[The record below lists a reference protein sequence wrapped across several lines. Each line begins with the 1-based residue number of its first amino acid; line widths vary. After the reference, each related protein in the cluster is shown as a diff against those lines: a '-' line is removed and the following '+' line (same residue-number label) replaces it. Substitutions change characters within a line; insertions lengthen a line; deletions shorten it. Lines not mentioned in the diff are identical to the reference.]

1 MYYFIELAGSITNIA
16 LLSLFMSR
24 LFVRNK
30 IQSKWHYTFL
40 TLLCTGQCVLSLFPN
55 WVIPRTLYLLL
66 GGFLLAR
73 LFYEVQTWP
82 AAFASGSFFVLG
94 SVVEILAMLLIG
106 VRLPDTDL
114 LMQVGAA
121 RLIYVVFSN
130 LIQIPLLIL
139 VSHFF
144 NREESDLR
152 IVWLLPLIS
161 IQLASISVCY
171 VVQCH
176 AADKDFP
183 DYMVF
188 FMAVLLFVNIMIV
201 FYVEA
206 LRKNEK
212 EKYLAELT
220 EQHYHLQIEYY
231 QQLLEKQ
238 QETKALWHDI
248 KKYTTAMQAV
258 AAQNDSEQLRQ
269 IAQAAADAY
278 ERVKDIS
285 AVGNPVVDALLN
297 QYLRSAKENQI
308 QVLLDITIPEVLAI
322 STLLLSVVIG
332 NTFDNAIEACRL
344 IAPEKRV
351 IHLQLRKQNRILFY
365 SIENPYI
372 DAVTQLRVGK
382 HHGYGLKNVERAV
395 NQNKAEKDL
404 LALKTEIL
412 AVIKGESAFP
422 KDTLAEMIAAQ
433 EKKHTELD
441 TLCEEASAELER
453 NAELMANVSRL
464 YDELISYADLYDSA
478 NFEAKKMIVNQ
489 LIRRVDVY
497 RGYQINISFNFDLTP
512 YIEGE

>member
-1 MYYFIELAGSITNIA
+1 MIYYFVEFAGSFANIA
-16 LLSLFMSR
+16 LLVLFVDR
-24 LFVRNK
+24 LFQKKDLSSRWFYLY
-30 IQSKWHYTFL
+30 IA
-40 TLLCTGQCVLSLFPN
+40 LLIVGQCFLSLFPT

-114 LMQVGAA
+114 LMQAGAA
-121 RLIYVVFSN
+121 RVIYVVFSN

-248 KKYTTAMQAV
+248 KKYTAAMQAV

-269 IAQAAADAY
+269 IAQAAEDAY

-395 NQNKAEKDL
+395 NQNNGNFQLEKVDGNFIVQIRL
-404 LALKTEIL
+404 N
-412 AVIKGESAFP
+412 
-422 KDTLAEMIAAQ
+422 
-433 EKKHTELD
+433 
-441 TLCEEASAELER
+441 CE
-453 NAELMANVSRL
+453 N
-464 YDELISYADLYDSA
+464 
-478 NFEAKKMIVNQ
+478 
-489 LIRRVDVY
+489 
-497 RGYQINISFNFDLTP
+497 
-512 YIEGE
+512 

>member
-1 MYYFIELAGSITNIA
+1 MYYFIELAGSVTNIA

-30 IQSKWHYTFL
+30 IQSKWYFAFL
-40 TLLCTGQCVLSLFPN
+40 ILLCTGQCVLSLFPN

-114 LMQVGAA
+114 LMQAGAA
-121 RLIYVVFSN
+121 RVIYVVFSN

-248 KKYTTAMQAV
+248 KKYTAAMQAV
-258 AAQNDSEQLRQ
+258 AAQNDPEQLRQ
-269 IAQAAADAY
+269 IAQAAEDAY

-395 NQNKAEKDL
+395 NQNNGNFQLEKVDGNFIVQIRL
-404 LALKTEIL
+404 N
-412 AVIKGESAFP
+412 
-422 KDTLAEMIAAQ
+422 
-433 EKKHTELD
+433 
-441 TLCEEASAELER
+441 CE
-453 NAELMANVSRL
+453 N
-464 YDELISYADLYDSA
+464 
-478 NFEAKKMIVNQ
+478 
-489 LIRRVDVY
+489 
-497 RGYQINISFNFDLTP
+497 
-512 YIEGE
+512 

>member
-30 IQSKWHYTFL
+30 VQSKWHYTFL

-114 LMQVGAA
+114 LMQAGAV
-121 RLIYVVFSN
+121 RVIYVVFSN
-130 LIQIPLLIL
+130 LLQIPLLIL

-248 KKYTTAMQAV
+248 KKYTAAMQAV

-344 IAPEKRV
+344 IAPEKRM

-395 NQNKAEKDL
+395 NQNNGNFQLEKVDGNF
-404 LALKTEIL
+404 I
-412 AVIKGESAFP
+412 VQI
-422 KDTLAEMIAAQ
+422 
-433 EKKHTELD
+433 
-441 TLCEEASAELER
+441 
-453 NAELMANVSRL
+453 RL
-464 YDELISYADLYDSA
+464 
-478 NFEAKKMIVNQ
+478 NCGN
-489 LIRRVDVY
+489 
-497 RGYQINISFNFDLTP
+497 
-512 YIEGE
+512 

>member
-1 MYYFIELAGSITNIA
+1 MYYFIELAGSFTNIA

-30 IQSKWHYTFL
+30 IQSKWYFAFL
-40 TLLCTGQCVLSLFPN
+40 ILLCTGQCVLSLFPN

-82 AAFASGSFFVLG
+82 VAFASGSFFVLG

-114 LMQVGAA
+114 LMQAGAA
-121 RLIYVVFSN
+121 RVIYVVFSN

-248 KKYTTAMQAV
+248 KKYTAAMQAV

-269 IAQAAADAY
+269 IAQAAEDAY

-395 NQNKAEKDL
+395 NQNNGNFQVEKSKGL
-404 LALKTEIL
+404 F
-412 AVIKGESAFP
+412 VIQIRLNCES
-422 KDTLAEMIAAQ
+422 
-433 EKKHTELD
+433 
-441 TLCEEASAELER
+441 
-453 NAELMANVSRL
+453 
-464 YDELISYADLYDSA
+464 
-478 NFEAKKMIVNQ
+478 
-489 LIRRVDVY
+489 
-497 RGYQINISFNFDLTP
+497 
-512 YIEGE
+512 

>member
-1 MYYFIELAGSITNIA
+1 MYYFIELAGSVTNIA

-30 IQSKWHYTFL
+30 IQSKWYFAFL
-40 TLLCTGQCVLSLFPN
+40 ILLCTGQCVLSLFPN

-73 LFYEVQTWP
+73 LFYEIQTWP

-114 LMQVGAA
+114 LMQAGAA
-121 RLIYVVFSN
+121 RVIYVVFSN

-248 KKYTTAMQAV
+248 KKYTAAMQAV

-269 IAQAAADAY
+269 IAQAAEDAY

-395 NQNKAEKDL
+395 NQNNGNFQLEKVDGNFIVQIRL
-404 LALKTEIL
+404 N
-412 AVIKGESAFP
+412 
-422 KDTLAEMIAAQ
+422 
-433 EKKHTELD
+433 
-441 TLCEEASAELER
+441 CE
-453 NAELMANVSRL
+453 N
-464 YDELISYADLYDSA
+464 
-478 NFEAKKMIVNQ
+478 
-489 LIRRVDVY
+489 
-497 RGYQINISFNFDLTP
+497 
-512 YIEGE
+512 

>member
-1 MYYFIELAGSITNIA
+1 MYYFIELAGSVTNIA

-30 IQSKWHYTFL
+30 IQSKWYFAFL
-40 TLLCTGQCVLSLFPN
+40 ILLCTGQCVLSLFPN

-114 LMQVGAA
+114 LMQAGAA
-121 RLIYVVFSN
+121 RVIYVVFSN

-248 KKYTTAMQAV
+248 KKYTAAMQAV

-269 IAQAAADAY
+269 IAQAAEDAY
-278 ERVKDIS
+278 ERVKDFS

-395 NQNKAEKDL
+395 NQNNGNFQLEKVDGNFIVQIRL
-404 LALKTEIL
+404 N
-412 AVIKGESAFP
+412 
-422 KDTLAEMIAAQ
+422 
-433 EKKHTELD
+433 
-441 TLCEEASAELER
+441 CE
-453 NAELMANVSRL
+453 N
-464 YDELISYADLYDSA
+464 
-478 NFEAKKMIVNQ
+478 
-489 LIRRVDVY
+489 
-497 RGYQINISFNFDLTP
+497 
-512 YIEGE
+512 

>member
-16 LLSLFMSR
+16 LLSLFISR

-30 IQSKWHYTFL
+30 IQSKWHYAFL

-106 VRLPDTDL
+106 IRLPDTDL

-248 KKYTTAMQAV
+248 KKYTAAMQAV

-269 IAQAAADAY
+269 IAQVAADAY

-395 NQNKAEKDL
+395 NQNNGNFQLEKVDGNFIVQIRL
-404 LALKTEIL
+404 N
-412 AVIKGESAFP
+412 
-422 KDTLAEMIAAQ
+422 
-433 EKKHTELD
+433 
-441 TLCEEASAELER
+441 CE
-453 NAELMANVSRL
+453 N
-464 YDELISYADLYDSA
+464 
-478 NFEAKKMIVNQ
+478 
-489 LIRRVDVY
+489 
-497 RGYQINISFNFDLTP
+497 
-512 YIEGE
+512 

>member
-1 MYYFIELAGSITNIA
+1 MYYFIELAGSVTNIA

-30 IQSKWHYTFL
+30 IQSKWYFAFL
-40 TLLCTGQCVLSLFPN
+40 ILLCTGQCVLSLFPN

-114 LMQVGAA
+114 LMQAGAA
-121 RLIYVVFSN
+121 RVIYVVFSN

-188 FMAVLLFVNIMIV
+188 FMDVLLFVNIMIV

-248 KKYTTAMQAV
+248 KKYTAAMQAV

-269 IAQAAADAY
+269 IAQAAEDAY

-395 NQNKAEKDL
+395 NQNNGNFQVEKSKGL
-404 LALKTEIL
+404 F
-412 AVIKGESAFP
+412 VIQIRLNCES
-422 KDTLAEMIAAQ
+422 
-433 EKKHTELD
+433 
-441 TLCEEASAELER
+441 
-453 NAELMANVSRL
+453 
-464 YDELISYADLYDSA
+464 
-478 NFEAKKMIVNQ
+478 
-489 LIRRVDVY
+489 
-497 RGYQINISFNFDLTP
+497 
-512 YIEGE
+512 

>member
-1 MYYFIELAGSITNIA
+1 MYYFIELAGSVTNIA

-30 IQSKWHYTFL
+30 IQSKWYFAFL
-40 TLLCTGQCVLSLFPN
+40 ILLCTGQCVLSLFPN

-94 SVVEILAMLLIG
+94 SVAEILAMLLIG
-106 VRLPDTDL
+106 VRLPDTEL
-114 LMQVGAA
+114 LMKVGAV

-248 KKYTTAMQAV
+248 KKYTAAMQAV

-269 IAQAAADAY
+269 IAQAAEDAY

-395 NQNKAEKDL
+395 NQNNGNFQVEKSKGL
-404 LALKTEIL
+404 F
-412 AVIKGESAFP
+412 VIQIRLNCES
-422 KDTLAEMIAAQ
+422 
-433 EKKHTELD
+433 
-441 TLCEEASAELER
+441 
-453 NAELMANVSRL
+453 
-464 YDELISYADLYDSA
+464 
-478 NFEAKKMIVNQ
+478 
-489 LIRRVDVY
+489 
-497 RGYQINISFNFDLTP
+497 
-512 YIEGE
+512 

>member
-1 MYYFIELAGSITNIA
+1 MYYFIELAGSVTNIA

-30 IQSKWHYTFL
+30 IQSKWYFAFL
-40 TLLCTGQCVLSLFPN
+40 ILLCTGQCVLSLFPN

-66 GGFLLAR
+66 GSFLLAR

-114 LMQVGAA
+114 LMQAGAA
-121 RLIYVVFSN
+121 RVIYVVFSN

-248 KKYTTAMQAV
+248 KKYTAAMQAV

-269 IAQAAADAY
+269 IAQAAEDAY

-395 NQNKAEKDL
+395 NQNNGNFQLEKVDGNFIVQIRL
-404 LALKTEIL
+404 N
-412 AVIKGESAFP
+412 
-422 KDTLAEMIAAQ
+422 
-433 EKKHTELD
+433 
-441 TLCEEASAELER
+441 CE
-453 NAELMANVSRL
+453 N
-464 YDELISYADLYDSA
+464 
-478 NFEAKKMIVNQ
+478 
-489 LIRRVDVY
+489 
-497 RGYQINISFNFDLTP
+497 
-512 YIEGE
+512 

>member
-1 MYYFIELAGSITNIA
+1 MYYFIELAGSVTNIA

-30 IQSKWHYTFL
+30 IQSKWYFAFL
-40 TLLCTGQCVLSLFPN
+40 ILLCTGQCVLSLFPN

-66 GGFLLAR
+66 GAFLLAR

-114 LMQVGAA
+114 LMQAGAA
-121 RLIYVVFSN
+121 RVIYVVFSN

-248 KKYTTAMQAV
+248 KKYTAAMQAV

-269 IAQAAADAY
+269 IAQAAEDAY

-395 NQNKAEKDL
+395 NQNNGNFQVEKSKGL
-404 LALKTEIL
+404 F
-412 AVIKGESAFP
+412 VIQIRLNCES
-422 KDTLAEMIAAQ
+422 
-433 EKKHTELD
+433 
-441 TLCEEASAELER
+441 
-453 NAELMANVSRL
+453 
-464 YDELISYADLYDSA
+464 
-478 NFEAKKMIVNQ
+478 
-489 LIRRVDVY
+489 
-497 RGYQINISFNFDLTP
+497 
-512 YIEGE
+512 

>member
-1 MYYFIELAGSITNIA
+1 MYYFIELAGSVTNIA

-30 IQSKWHYTFL
+30 IQSKWYFAFL
-40 TLLCTGQCVLSLFPN
+40 ILLCTGQCVLSLFPN

-114 LMQVGAA
+114 LMQAGAT
-121 RLIYVVFSN
+121 RVIYVVFSN

-248 KKYTTAMQAV
+248 KKYTAAMQAV

-269 IAQAAADAY
+269 IAQAAEDAY

-395 NQNKAEKDL
+395 NQNNGNFQVEKSKGL
-404 LALKTEIL
+404 F
-412 AVIKGESAFP
+412 VIQIRLNCES
-422 KDTLAEMIAAQ
+422 
-433 EKKHTELD
+433 
-441 TLCEEASAELER
+441 
-453 NAELMANVSRL
+453 
-464 YDELISYADLYDSA
+464 
-478 NFEAKKMIVNQ
+478 
-489 LIRRVDVY
+489 
-497 RGYQINISFNFDLTP
+497 
-512 YIEGE
+512 

>member
-30 IQSKWHYTFL
+30 VQSKWHYTFL

-94 SVVEILAMLLIG
+94 SVIEILAMLLIG

-114 LMQVGAA
+114 LMQAGAV
-121 RLIYVVFSN
+121 RVIYVVFSN
-130 LIQIPLLIL
+130 LLQIPLLIL

-176 AADKDFP
+176 AADRDFP

-248 KKYTTAMQAV
+248 KKYTAAMQAV

-344 IAPEKRV
+344 IAPEKRM

-395 NQNKAEKDL
+395 NQNNGNFQLEKVDGNFIVQIRL
-404 LALKTEIL
+404 N
-412 AVIKGESAFP
+412 
-422 KDTLAEMIAAQ
+422 
-433 EKKHTELD
+433 
-441 TLCEEASAELER
+441 CE
-453 NAELMANVSRL
+453 N
-464 YDELISYADLYDSA
+464 
-478 NFEAKKMIVNQ
+478 
-489 LIRRVDVY
+489 
-497 RGYQINISFNFDLTP
+497 
-512 YIEGE
+512 

>member
-1 MYYFIELAGSITNIA
+1 MYYFIELAGSVTNIA

-30 IQSKWHYTFL
+30 IQSKWYFAFL
-40 TLLCTGQCVLSLFPN
+40 ILLCTGQCVLSLFPN

-114 LMQVGAA
+114 LMQAGAA
-121 RLIYVVFSN
+121 RVIYVVFSN

-248 KKYTTAMQAV
+248 KKYTAAMQAV

-269 IAQAAADAY
+269 IAQAAEDAY

-285 AVGNPVVDALLN
+285 AVGNPVVHALLN

-395 NQNKAEKDL
+395 NQNNGNFQLEKVDGNFIVQIRL
-404 LALKTEIL
+404 N
-412 AVIKGESAFP
+412 
-422 KDTLAEMIAAQ
+422 
-433 EKKHTELD
+433 
-441 TLCEEASAELER
+441 CE
-453 NAELMANVSRL
+453 N
-464 YDELISYADLYDSA
+464 
-478 NFEAKKMIVNQ
+478 
-489 LIRRVDVY
+489 
-497 RGYQINISFNFDLTP
+497 
-512 YIEGE
+512 

>member
-30 IQSKWHYTFL
+30 IQSKWHYAFL

-106 VRLPDTDL
+106 IRLPDTDL

-248 KKYTTAMQAV
+248 KKYTAAMQAV

-269 IAQAAADAY
+269 IAQAAADTY

-395 NQNKAEKDL
+395 NQNNGNFQLEKVDGNFIVQIRL
-404 LALKTEIL
+404 N
-412 AVIKGESAFP
+412 
-422 KDTLAEMIAAQ
+422 
-433 EKKHTELD
+433 
-441 TLCEEASAELER
+441 CE
-453 NAELMANVSRL
+453 N
-464 YDELISYADLYDSA
+464 
-478 NFEAKKMIVNQ
+478 
-489 LIRRVDVY
+489 
-497 RGYQINISFNFDLTP
+497 
-512 YIEGE
+512 

>member
-1 MYYFIELAGSITNIA
+1 MYYFIELAGSVTNIA

-30 IQSKWHYTFL
+30 IQSKWYFAFL
-40 TLLCTGQCVLSLFPN
+40 ILLCTGQCVLSLFPN

-238 QETKALWHDI
+238 QETKDLWHDI
-248 KKYTTAMQAV
+248 KKYTAAMQAV

-344 IAPEKRV
+344 INPEKRE
-351 IHLQLRKQNRILFY
+351 ILLQLRKQNRILFD

-395 NQNKAEKDL
+395 NQNNGNFQLEKVDGNFIVQIRL
-404 LALKTEIL
+404 N
-412 AVIKGESAFP
+412 
-422 KDTLAEMIAAQ
+422 
-433 EKKHTELD
+433 
-441 TLCEEASAELER
+441 CE
-453 NAELMANVSRL
+453 N
-464 YDELISYADLYDSA
+464 
-478 NFEAKKMIVNQ
+478 
-489 LIRRVDVY
+489 
-497 RGYQINISFNFDLTP
+497 
-512 YIEGE
+512 

>member
-30 IQSKWHYTFL
+30 IQSKWYFAFL
-40 TLLCTGQCVLSLFPN
+40 ILLCTGQCVLSLFPN

-114 LMQVGAA
+114 LMQAGAA
-121 RLIYVVFSN
+121 RVIYVVFSN

-248 KKYTTAMQAV
+248 KKYTAAMQAV

-269 IAQAAADAY
+269 IAQAAEDAY

-395 NQNKAEKDL
+395 NQNNGNFQVEKSKGL
-404 LALKTEIL
+404 F
-412 AVIKGESAFP
+412 VIQIRLNCES
-422 KDTLAEMIAAQ
+422 
-433 EKKHTELD
+433 
-441 TLCEEASAELER
+441 
-453 NAELMANVSRL
+453 
-464 YDELISYADLYDSA
+464 
-478 NFEAKKMIVNQ
+478 
-489 LIRRVDVY
+489 
-497 RGYQINISFNFDLTP
+497 
-512 YIEGE
+512 

>member
-130 LIQIPLLIL
+130 LLQIPLLIL

-188 FMAVLLFVNIMIV
+188 FIAVLLFVNIMIV

-248 KKYTTAMQAV
+248 KKYTAAMQAV

-269 IAQAAADAY
+269 IAQAAEDAY

-395 NQNKAEKDL
+395 NQNNGNFQLEKVDGNFIVQIRL
-404 LALKTEIL
+404 N
-412 AVIKGESAFP
+412 
-422 KDTLAEMIAAQ
+422 
-433 EKKHTELD
+433 
-441 TLCEEASAELER
+441 CE
-453 NAELMANVSRL
+453 N
-464 YDELISYADLYDSA
+464 
-478 NFEAKKMIVNQ
+478 
-489 LIRRVDVY
+489 
-497 RGYQINISFNFDLTP
+497 
-512 YIEGE
+512 

>member
-1 MYYFIELAGSITNIA
+1 MYYFIELAGSVTNIA

-30 IQSKWHYTFL
+30 IQSKWYFAFL
-40 TLLCTGQCVLSLFPN
+40 ILLCTGQCVLSLFPN

-114 LMQVGAA
+114 LMQAGAA
-121 RLIYVVFSN
+121 RVIYVVFSN

-248 KKYTTAMQAV
+248 KKYTAAMQAV

-269 IAQAAADAY
+269 IAQAAEDAY

-344 IAPEKRV
+344 IAPEKRM

-395 NQNKAEKDL
+395 NQNNGNFQVEKSKGL
-404 LALKTEIL
+404 F
-412 AVIKGESAFP
+412 VIQIRLNCES
-422 KDTLAEMIAAQ
+422 
-433 EKKHTELD
+433 
-441 TLCEEASAELER
+441 
-453 NAELMANVSRL
+453 
-464 YDELISYADLYDSA
+464 
-478 NFEAKKMIVNQ
+478 
-489 LIRRVDVY
+489 
-497 RGYQINISFNFDLTP
+497 
-512 YIEGE
+512 

>member
-30 IQSKWHYTFL
+30 VQSKWHYTFL

-106 VRLPDTDL
+106 VRLPDMDL

-130 LIQIPLLIL
+130 LLQIPLLIL

-248 KKYTTAMQAV
+248 KKYTAAMQAV

-344 IAPEKRV
+344 IAPEKRM

-395 NQNKAEKDL
+395 NQNNGNFQLEKVDGNFIVQIRL
-404 LALKTEIL
+404 N
-412 AVIKGESAFP
+412 
-422 KDTLAEMIAAQ
+422 
-433 EKKHTELD
+433 
-441 TLCEEASAELER
+441 CE
-453 NAELMANVSRL
+453 N
-464 YDELISYADLYDSA
+464 
-478 NFEAKKMIVNQ
+478 
-489 LIRRVDVY
+489 
-497 RGYQINISFNFDLTP
+497 
-512 YIEGE
+512 

>member
-30 IQSKWHYTFL
+30 VQSKWHYTFL

-106 VRLPDTDL
+106 VRLPDMDL

-248 KKYTTAMQAV
+248 KKYTAAMQAV

-344 IAPEKRV
+344 IAPEKRM

-365 SIENPYI
+365 STENPYI

-395 NQNKAEKDL
+395 NQNNGNFQLEKVDGNFIVQIRL
-404 LALKTEIL
+404 N
-412 AVIKGESAFP
+412 
-422 KDTLAEMIAAQ
+422 
-433 EKKHTELD
+433 
-441 TLCEEASAELER
+441 CE
-453 NAELMANVSRL
+453 N
-464 YDELISYADLYDSA
+464 
-478 NFEAKKMIVNQ
+478 
-489 LIRRVDVY
+489 
-497 RGYQINISFNFDLTP
+497 
-512 YIEGE
+512 

>member
-220 EQHYHLQIEYY
+220 EQHYHLQIECY

-395 NQNKAEKDL
+395 NQNNGNFQVEKADGNFIVQIRL
-404 LALKTEIL
+404 N
-412 AVIKGESAFP
+412 
-422 KDTLAEMIAAQ
+422 
-433 EKKHTELD
+433 
-441 TLCEEASAELER
+441 CE
-453 NAELMANVSRL
+453 N
-464 YDELISYADLYDSA
+464 
-478 NFEAKKMIVNQ
+478 
-489 LIRRVDVY
+489 
-497 RGYQINISFNFDLTP
+497 
-512 YIEGE
+512 

>member
-30 IQSKWHYTFL
+30 VQSKWHYTFL

-94 SVVEILAMLLIG
+94 SVIEILAMLLIG

-114 LMQVGAA
+114 LMQAGAV
-121 RLIYVVFSN
+121 RVIYVVFSN
-130 LIQIPLLIL
+130 LLQIPLLIL

-188 FMAVLLFVNIMIV
+188 FIAVLLFVNIMIV

-248 KKYTTAMQAV
+248 KKYTAAMQAV

-344 IAPEKRV
+344 IAPEKRM

-395 NQNKAEKDL
+395 NQNNGNFQLEKVDGNFIVQIRL
-404 LALKTEIL
+404 N
-412 AVIKGESAFP
+412 
-422 KDTLAEMIAAQ
+422 
-433 EKKHTELD
+433 
-441 TLCEEASAELER
+441 CE
-453 NAELMANVSRL
+453 N
-464 YDELISYADLYDSA
+464 
-478 NFEAKKMIVNQ
+478 
-489 LIRRVDVY
+489 
-497 RGYQINISFNFDLTP
+497 
-512 YIEGE
+512 

>member
-1 MYYFIELAGSITNIA
+1 MYYFIELAGSVTNIA

-30 IQSKWHYTFL
+30 IQSKWYFAFL
-40 TLLCTGQCVLSLFPN
+40 ILLCTGQCVLSLFPN

-114 LMQVGAA
+114 LMQAGAA
-121 RLIYVVFSN
+121 RVIYVVFSN

-248 KKYTTAMQAV
+248 KKYTAAMQAV

-269 IAQAAADAY
+269 IAQAAEDAY
-278 ERVKDIS
+278 ERVKDLS

-372 DAVTQLRVGK
+372 EAVTQLRVGK

-395 NQNKAEKDL
+395 NQNNGNFQVEKSKGL
-404 LALKTEIL
+404 F
-412 AVIKGESAFP
+412 VIQIRLNCES
-422 KDTLAEMIAAQ
+422 
-433 EKKHTELD
+433 
-441 TLCEEASAELER
+441 
-453 NAELMANVSRL
+453 
-464 YDELISYADLYDSA
+464 
-478 NFEAKKMIVNQ
+478 
-489 LIRRVDVY
+489 
-497 RGYQINISFNFDLTP
+497 
-512 YIEGE
+512 

>member
-30 IQSKWHYTFL
+30 IQSKWHYAFL

-55 WVIPRTLYLLL
+55 WMIPRTLYLLL

-106 VRLPDTDL
+106 IRLPDTDL

-248 KKYTTAMQAV
+248 KKYTAAMQAV

-395 NQNKAEKDL
+395 NQNNGNFQVEKSKGL
-404 LALKTEIL
+404 F
-412 AVIKGESAFP
+412 VIQIRLNCES
-422 KDTLAEMIAAQ
+422 
-433 EKKHTELD
+433 
-441 TLCEEASAELER
+441 
-453 NAELMANVSRL
+453 
-464 YDELISYADLYDSA
+464 
-478 NFEAKKMIVNQ
+478 
-489 LIRRVDVY
+489 
-497 RGYQINISFNFDLTP
+497 
-512 YIEGE
+512 

>member
-1 MYYFIELAGSITNIA
+1 MYYFIELAGSVTNIA

-30 IQSKWHYTFL
+30 IQSKWHSAFL

-66 GGFLLAR
+66 GGFLLVR

-114 LMQVGAA
+114 LMQAGAV
-121 RLIYVVFSN
+121 RVIYVVFSN
-130 LIQIPLLIL
+130 LLQIPLLIL

-152 IVWLLPLIS
+152 IVWLFPLIS

-188 FMAVLLFVNIMIV
+188 FIAVLLFVNIMIV

-248 KKYTTAMQAV
+248 KKYTAAMQAV

-269 IAQAAADAY
+269 IAQAAEDAY

-344 IAPEKRV
+344 INPEKRE

-395 NQNKAEKDL
+395 NQNNGNFQLEKVDGNFIVQIRL
-404 LALKTEIL
+404 N
-412 AVIKGESAFP
+412 
-422 KDTLAEMIAAQ
+422 
-433 EKKHTELD
+433 
-441 TLCEEASAELER
+441 CE
-453 NAELMANVSRL
+453 N
-464 YDELISYADLYDSA
+464 
-478 NFEAKKMIVNQ
+478 
-489 LIRRVDVY
+489 
-497 RGYQINISFNFDLTP
+497 
-512 YIEGE
+512 

>member
-1 MYYFIELAGSITNIA
+1 MYYFIELAGSVTNIA

-30 IQSKWHYTFL
+30 IQSKWYFAFL
-40 TLLCTGQCVLSLFPN
+40 ILLCTGQCVLSLFPN

-114 LMQVGAA
+114 LMQAGAA
-121 RLIYVVFSN
+121 RVIYVVFSN

-248 KKYTTAMQAV
+248 KKYTAAMQAV

-269 IAQAAADAY
+269 IAQAAEDAY

-344 IAPEKRV
+344 INPEKRE

-395 NQNKAEKDL
+395 NQNNGNFQLEKVDGNFIVQIRL
-404 LALKTEIL
+404 N
-412 AVIKGESAFP
+412 
-422 KDTLAEMIAAQ
+422 
-433 EKKHTELD
+433 
-441 TLCEEASAELER
+441 CE
-453 NAELMANVSRL
+453 N
-464 YDELISYADLYDSA
+464 
-478 NFEAKKMIVNQ
+478 
-489 LIRRVDVY
+489 
-497 RGYQINISFNFDLTP
+497 
-512 YIEGE
+512 

>member
-1 MYYFIELAGSITNIA
+1 MIYYFVEFAGSFANIA
-16 LLSLFMSR
+16 LLVLFVDR
-24 LFVRNK
+24 LFQKKDLSSRWFYLY
-30 IQSKWHYTFL
+30 IA
-40 TLLCTGQCVLSLFPN
+40 LLIVGQCLLSLFPT
-55 WVIPRTLYLLL
+55 WVMPRTIYFLL
-66 GGFLLAR
+66 GGFLLAI
-73 LFYEVQTWP
+73 LFYEAQIWQAIFAS
-82 AAFASGSFFVLG
+82 AAFFTLVA
-94 SVVEILAMLLIG
+94 VVEVLAMLLIG
-106 VRLPDTDL
+106 LQVSDTDA
-114 LMQVGAA
+114 LMQAGSA

-139 VSHFF
+139 ISHFF
-144 NREESDLR
+144 SRKENVLR
-152 IVWLLPLIS
+152 ILWLLPIIV
-161 IQLASISVCY
+161 IQIASIAVCY
-171 VVQCH
+171 VVQYH
-176 AADKDFP
+176 AADENFP
-183 DYMVF
+183 DYLIGLMV
-188 FMAVLLFVNIMIV
+188 VLLLMNILIV

-238 QETKALWHDI
+238 QETKALWYDI
-248 KKYTTAMQAV
+248 KKYTAAMQAV

-269 IAQAAADAY
+269 IAQAAEDAY

-395 NQNKAEKDL
+395 NQNNGNFQLEKVDGNFIVQIRL
-404 LALKTEIL
+404 N
-412 AVIKGESAFP
+412 
-422 KDTLAEMIAAQ
+422 
-433 EKKHTELD
+433 
-441 TLCEEASAELER
+441 CE
-453 NAELMANVSRL
+453 N
-464 YDELISYADLYDSA
+464 
-478 NFEAKKMIVNQ
+478 
-489 LIRRVDVY
+489 
-497 RGYQINISFNFDLTP
+497 
-512 YIEGE
+512 

>member
-1 MYYFIELAGSITNIA
+1 MYYFIELAGSVTNIA

-30 IQSKWHYTFL
+30 IQSKWYFAFL
-40 TLLCTGQCVLSLFPN
+40 ILLCTGQCVLSLFPN

-114 LMQVGAA
+114 LMQAGAA
-121 RLIYVVFSN
+121 RVIYVVFSN

-248 KKYTTAMQAV
+248 KKYIAAMQAV

-269 IAQAAADAY
+269 IAQAAEDAY

-395 NQNKAEKDL
+395 NQNNGNFQLEKVDGNFIVQIRL
-404 LALKTEIL
+404 N
-412 AVIKGESAFP
+412 
-422 KDTLAEMIAAQ
+422 
-433 EKKHTELD
+433 
-441 TLCEEASAELER
+441 CE
-453 NAELMANVSRL
+453 N
-464 YDELISYADLYDSA
+464 
-478 NFEAKKMIVNQ
+478 
-489 LIRRVDVY
+489 
-497 RGYQINISFNFDLTP
+497 
-512 YIEGE
+512 

>member
-30 IQSKWHYTFL
+30 VQSKWHYTFL

-106 VRLPDTDL
+106 VRLPDMDL

-152 IVWLLPLIS
+152 IVWLIPLIS

-248 KKYTTAMQAV
+248 KKYTAAMQAV

-344 IAPEKRV
+344 IVPEKRM

-395 NQNKAEKDL
+395 NQNNGNFQLEKVDGNFIVQIRL
-404 LALKTEIL
+404 N
-412 AVIKGESAFP
+412 
-422 KDTLAEMIAAQ
+422 
-433 EKKHTELD
+433 
-441 TLCEEASAELER
+441 CE
-453 NAELMANVSRL
+453 N
-464 YDELISYADLYDSA
+464 
-478 NFEAKKMIVNQ
+478 
-489 LIRRVDVY
+489 
-497 RGYQINISFNFDLTP
+497 
-512 YIEGE
+512 

>member
-30 IQSKWHYTFL
+30 VQSKWHYTFL

-106 VRLPDTDL
+106 VRLPDMDL

-248 KKYTTAMQAV
+248 KKYTAAMQAV
-258 AAQNDSEQLRQ
+258 AERGNSEELHKIVR
-269 IAQAAADAY
+269 DATDAF
-278 ERVKDIS
+278 ERSKNIS
-285 AVGNPVVDALLN
+285 TIGNPVVDALLN
-297 QYLRSAKENQI
+297 QYLHTAEENGI
-308 QVLLDITIPEVLAI
+308 KVTLDVTIPEVLSI
-322 STLLLSVVIG
+322 SPLSLSILIG
-332 NTFDNAIEACRL
+332 NTFDNAIEACCDL
-344 IAPEKRV
+344 PPEQRK
-351 IHLQLRKQNRILFY
+351 IHLQLRKQYRSLFY
-365 SIENPYI
+365 RLDNPYSDI
-372 DAVTQLRVGK
+372 SRSLRVGS
-382 HHGYGLKNVERAV
+382 HHGYGLKNVKRVVKESDGDFY
-395 NQNKAEKDL
+395 AEKKNGTFTVKVRL
-404 LALKTEIL
+404 N
-412 AVIKGESAFP
+412 
-422 KDTLAEMIAAQ
+422 
-433 EKKHTELD
+433 
-441 TLCEEASAELER
+441 CE
-453 NAELMANVSRL
+453 N
-464 YDELISYADLYDSA
+464 
-478 NFEAKKMIVNQ
+478 
-489 LIRRVDVY
+489 
-497 RGYQINISFNFDLTP
+497 
-512 YIEGE
+512 

>member
-1 MYYFIELAGSITNIA
+1 MYYFIELAGSVTNIA

-30 IQSKWHYTFL
+30 IQSKWYFAFL
-40 TLLCTGQCVLSLFPN
+40 ILLCTGQCVLSLFPN

-114 LMQVGAA
+114 LMQAGAA
-121 RLIYVVFSN
+121 RVIYVVFSN

-220 EQHYHLQIEYY
+220 EQQYHLQIEYY

-248 KKYTTAMQAV
+248 KKYTAAMQAV

-269 IAQAAADAY
+269 IAQAAEDAY

-395 NQNKAEKDL
+395 NQNNGNFQLEKVDGNFIVQIRL
-404 LALKTEIL
+404 N
-412 AVIKGESAFP
+412 
-422 KDTLAEMIAAQ
+422 
-433 EKKHTELD
+433 
-441 TLCEEASAELER
+441 CE
-453 NAELMANVSRL
+453 N
-464 YDELISYADLYDSA
+464 
-478 NFEAKKMIVNQ
+478 
-489 LIRRVDVY
+489 
-497 RGYQINISFNFDLTP
+497 
-512 YIEGE
+512 

>member
-1 MYYFIELAGSITNIA
+1 MYYFIELAGSVTNIA

-30 IQSKWHYTFL
+30 IQSKWYFAFL
-40 TLLCTGQCVLSLFPN
+40 ILLCTGQCVLSLFPN

-114 LMQVGAA
+114 LMQAGAA
-121 RLIYVVFSN
+121 RVIYVVFSN

-171 VVQCH
+171 VVQFH

-248 KKYTTAMQAV
+248 KKYTAAMQAV

-269 IAQAAADAY
+269 IAQAAEDAY

-395 NQNKAEKDL
+395 NQNNGNFQVEKSKGL
-404 LALKTEIL
+404 F
-412 AVIKGESAFP
+412 VIQIRLNCES
-422 KDTLAEMIAAQ
+422 
-433 EKKHTELD
+433 
-441 TLCEEASAELER
+441 
-453 NAELMANVSRL
+453 
-464 YDELISYADLYDSA
+464 
-478 NFEAKKMIVNQ
+478 
-489 LIRRVDVY
+489 
-497 RGYQINISFNFDLTP
+497 
-512 YIEGE
+512 

>member
-30 IQSKWHYTFL
+30 VQSKWHYTFL

-94 SVVEILAMLLIG
+94 SVIEILAMLLIG

-114 LMQVGAA
+114 LMQAGAV
-121 RLIYVVFSN
+121 RVIYVVFSN
-130 LIQIPLLIL
+130 LLQIPLLIL

-188 FMAVLLFVNIMIV
+188 FMAVLFFVNIMIV

-248 KKYTTAMQAV
+248 KKYTAAMQAV

-344 IAPEKRV
+344 IAPEKRM

-395 NQNKAEKDL
+395 NQNNGNFQLEKVDGNFIVQIRL
-404 LALKTEIL
+404 N
-412 AVIKGESAFP
+412 
-422 KDTLAEMIAAQ
+422 
-433 EKKHTELD
+433 
-441 TLCEEASAELER
+441 CE
-453 NAELMANVSRL
+453 N
-464 YDELISYADLYDSA
+464 
-478 NFEAKKMIVNQ
+478 
-489 LIRRVDVY
+489 
-497 RGYQINISFNFDLTP
+497 
-512 YIEGE
+512 

>member
-183 DYMVF
+183 DYMAF

-248 KKYTTAMQAV
+248 KKYTAAMQAV

-269 IAQAAADAY
+269 IAQAAEDAY

-344 IAPEKRV
+344 INPEKRE

-395 NQNKAEKDL
+395 NQNNGNFQLEKVDGNFIVQIRL
-404 LALKTEIL
+404 N
-412 AVIKGESAFP
+412 
-422 KDTLAEMIAAQ
+422 
-433 EKKHTELD
+433 
-441 TLCEEASAELER
+441 CE
-453 NAELMANVSRL
+453 N
-464 YDELISYADLYDSA
+464 
-478 NFEAKKMIVNQ
+478 
-489 LIRRVDVY
+489 
-497 RGYQINISFNFDLTP
+497 
-512 YIEGE
+512 

>member
-1 MYYFIELAGSITNIA
+1 MYYFIELAGSVTNIA

-30 IQSKWHYTFL
+30 IQSKWYFAFL
-40 TLLCTGQCVLSLFPN
+40 ILLCTGQCVLSLFPN
-55 WVIPRTLYLLL
+55 CVIPRTLYLLL

-114 LMQVGAA
+114 LMQAGAA
-121 RLIYVVFSN
+121 RVIYVVFSN

-248 KKYTTAMQAV
+248 KKYTAAMQAV
-258 AAQNDSEQLRQ
+258 VAQNDSEQLRQ
-269 IAQAAADAY
+269 IAQAAEDAY

-395 NQNKAEKDL
+395 NQNNGNFQLEKVDGNFIVQIRL
-404 LALKTEIL
+404 N
-412 AVIKGESAFP
+412 
-422 KDTLAEMIAAQ
+422 
-433 EKKHTELD
+433 
-441 TLCEEASAELER
+441 CE
-453 NAELMANVSRL
+453 N
-464 YDELISYADLYDSA
+464 
-478 NFEAKKMIVNQ
+478 
-489 LIRRVDVY
+489 
-497 RGYQINISFNFDLTP
+497 
-512 YIEGE
+512 

>member
-1 MYYFIELAGSITNIA
+1 MYYFIELAGSVTNIA

-30 IQSKWHYTFL
+30 IQSKWYFAFL
-40 TLLCTGQCVLSLFPN
+40 ILLCTGQCVLSLFPN

-114 LMQVGAA
+114 LMQAGAA
-121 RLIYVVFSN
+121 RVIYVVFSN

-248 KKYTTAMQAV
+248 KKYTAAMQAV
-258 AAQNDSEQLRQ
+258 AAQNGSEQLRQ
-269 IAQAAADAY
+269 IAQAAEDAY

-395 NQNKAEKDL
+395 NQNNGNSQVEKSKGL
-404 LALKTEIL
+404 F
-412 AVIKGESAFP
+412 VIQIRLNCES
-422 KDTLAEMIAAQ
+422 
-433 EKKHTELD
+433 
-441 TLCEEASAELER
+441 
-453 NAELMANVSRL
+453 
-464 YDELISYADLYDSA
+464 
-478 NFEAKKMIVNQ
+478 
-489 LIRRVDVY
+489 
-497 RGYQINISFNFDLTP
+497 
-512 YIEGE
+512 

>member
-30 IQSKWHYTFL
+30 VQSKWHYTFL

-106 VRLPDTDL
+106 DRLPDTDL
-114 LMQVGAA
+114 LMQAGAV
-121 RLIYVVFSN
+121 RVIYVVFSN
-130 LIQIPLLIL
+130 LLQIPLLIL

-248 KKYTTAMQAV
+248 KKYTAAMQAV

-344 IAPEKRV
+344 IAPEKRM

-395 NQNKAEKDL
+395 NQNNGNFQLEKVDGNFIVQIRL
-404 LALKTEIL
+404 N
-412 AVIKGESAFP
+412 
-422 KDTLAEMIAAQ
+422 
-433 EKKHTELD
+433 
-441 TLCEEASAELER
+441 CE
-453 NAELMANVSRL
+453 N
-464 YDELISYADLYDSA
+464 
-478 NFEAKKMIVNQ
+478 
-489 LIRRVDVY
+489 
-497 RGYQINISFNFDLTP
+497 
-512 YIEGE
+512 